1 MLARALTMNILF
13 LSLALSIWP
22 VYSIPFCLLLY
33 PFFFLFSYLISK
45 SLLTSV
51 PLSTQGG
58 GGITD
63 PAESGATVSQTTDN
77 FAFTDDI
84 TKRVLL
90 SGTVGTQEALVCE

>member
-1 MLARALTMNILF
+1 MLTMHMF
-13 LSLALSIWP
+13 
-22 VYSIPFCLLLY
+22 IPCIMHTARLLTLLLFAFI
-33 PFFFLFSYLISK
+33 PVLFSFFSDLISK

-51 PLSTQGG
+51 PLSTQDGTMS

-63 PAESGATVSQTTDN
+63 PAESGTTVSQTDN

>member
-1 MLARALTMNILF
+1 MHMARLLT
-13 LSLALSIWP
+13 P
-22 VYSIPFCLLLY
+22 LLLAFM
-33 PFFFLFSYLISK
+33 PVFFFSDLISE
-45 SLLTSV
+45 SLLTSA
-51 PLSTQGG
+51 PLSIQDGTMS

-63 PAESGATVSQTTDN
+63 PAESGATVSQTDN